1 MWSMP
6 SRRLVLSLTRH
17 LSHDKFMWHL
27 GVGQH
32 VTALFKYQGCYIDTA
47 TFLNFMSCRKRS
59 NKNICM
65 YIKGSASSK
74 ILYPAYIFQLS
85 LKIFIQLDLNQTEL
99 QVQICP
105 VVKQWRSVEVSG
117 SCFVTS
123 VQPHRAANTEF
134 SPFLW
139 LMCLLIL
146 GWNECFLQFSQ
157 KR

>member
-74 ILYPAYIFQLS
+74 IPPLPCIYISAFTKDFYTAG
-85 LKIFIQLDLNQTEL
+85 LKPDRASGADLPCCEA
-99 QVQICP
+99 
-105 VVKQWRSVEVSG
+105 VEVSG
-117 SCFVTS
+117 GQWKLFSLLHNASTQASTS
-123 VQPHRAANTEF
+123 EL
-134 SPFLW
+134 S
-139 LMCLLIL
+139 
-146 GWNECFLQFSQ
+146 SQ
-157 KR
+157 MNID